1 MSLCTVARYFY
12 SSPKCGNTPD
22 RRSSHFLQASR
33 WPGRNR
39 RCCRRSRPDRERGVM
54 AAPVVIARGTKS
66 IASTAGLAA
75 AGEAVGCRDRGS
87 LARHGGDHVA
97 PKPRPLWAERR
108 RPDSMP
114 GRHRV
119 DRDRCAQIFL
129 YQDTDGDAGHSARGA
144 ACRVRAASQSQRP
157 LPRHDNKRRGW
168 VSWTCPLEVILFWK
182 LRADIRCQPNDGYRI
197 GQIFL

>member
-1 MSLCTVARYFY
+1 VARAKQALLPAL
-12 SSPKCGNTPD
+12 SSRSRKRRHGGAGRRRQGHEELCIDGGACG
-22 RRSSHFLQASR
+22 R
-33 WPGRNR
+33 
-39 RCCRRSRPDRERGVM
+39 RRSRWMPRPR
-54 AAPVVIARGTKS
+54 
-66 IASTAGLAA
+66 
-75 AGEAVGCRDRGS
+75 
-87 LARHGGDHVA
+87 LARSSWGDHVA
-97 PKPRPLWAERR
+97 PRPRPLWAERR

-129 YQDTDGDAGHSARGA
+129 HQDTDGDAGHSARGA
-144 ACRVRAASQSQRP
+144 ACQVRAASQSQRP
-157 LPRHDNKRRGW
+157 LPRPDNKRRGW